1 MSEWSDSSNRA
12 PLVIAASLLAL
23 IVGVGIVGARGGDD
37 NAAPV
42 SGAISPVASG
52 SIVPESSIPIVS
64 EPESTAQLTIPV
76 LRVRPD
82 DYLLRVQVDGAD
94 SLVTLGALPATP
106 GIQQYVEPRI
116 TIP

>member
-64 EPESTAQLTIPV
+64 EPESTAP
-76 LRVRPD
+76 
-82 DYLLRVQVDGAD
+82 A
-94 SLVTLGALPATP
+94 VTLPGELTP
-106 GIQQYVEPRI
+106 SSASIRRPRLSR
-116 TIP
+116 